1 MQLQEHGRICYSR
14 SMTKDEEL
22 ERLRHENRALREAL
36 QHKDTELE
44 QSQQANQDL
53 REGLKQA
60 IRAIDSQQERVKTLE
75 ELIDFLQERVKT
87 LEGQQAKD
95 SHNSN
100 LPPSSD
106 RFVRPPK
113 SLRKKS
119 GKKPGGQIG
128 HRGHHLQQ
136 VEQPDHILIHP
147 VERCERCQHDL
158 REQKASVPERRQV
171 MDLPPK
177 RLWVTEHRVEEKQCP
192 RCFHLT
198 RANFPASVK
207 ARAQYGTSIQTLATY
222 LVEGQ
227 VVPYARASQ
236 LLQELLGVQLS
247 AGSIASFVKACH
259 EQLAEVETH
268 LKAALVRAKV
278 IHQDETGLRVGKE
291 GWWVHVCSTD
301 RLTHYAAHPS
311 RGRQALDAIGI
322 APAFRGTSVHDGLLS
337 YQGYGFVQA
346 WCNVHHLREL
356 TFIEE
361 ELKQPW
367 ARKMKE
373 LLLEMKAEV
382 ERAKALGQHELDA
395 LVLAR
400 FLRRYDEIL
409 AEGYLA
415 NPPPPPPKK
424 SEQGKRKP
432 GRPKQ
437 SPARNL
443 LDRLSQ
449 GKWAVLRFLLDFA
462 VSFDNNQ
469 AERDL
474 RMIKVQQ
481 KVSGCF
487 RTEEGVAMFCRIRSY
502 LSTLRKQ
509 GIALFSALGHTLSG
523 HPVFPAFT

>member
-1 MQLQEHGRICYSR
+1 MQLRDHDIICYSR

-171 MDLPPK
+171 MDLPAK

-198 RANFPASVK
+198 RAHFPASVR
-207 ARAQYGTSIQTLATY
+207 APAQYGMSIQSLATY

-227 VVPYARASQ
+227 CVPYARASQ
-236 LLQELLGVQLS
+236 LLHEVLGVHLS
-247 AGSIASFVKACH
+247 AGSIATFVKTCH
-259 EQLAEVETH
+259 QQLAEVESS
-268 LKAALVRAKV
+268 LKAALVQANV
-278 IHQDETGLRVGKE
+278 IHQDETALRVGTT

-301 RLTHYAAHPS
+301 RLTHYAAHPN
-311 RGRQALDAIGI
+311 RGRKALNAIGI
-322 APAFRGTSVHDGLLS
+322 APQFRGTSVHDGLKS
-337 YQGYGFVQA
+337 YQSYSFTQA

-356 TFIEE
+356 TFFEE
-361 ELKQPW
+361 RKQAW

-373 LLLEMKAEV
+373 LLLDMKAEV
-382 ERAKALGQHELDA
+382 ERAKALGQHEVDV
-395 LVLAR
+395 LVLAGL
-400 FLRRYDEIL
+400 LRRYEEIL
-409 AEGYLA
+409 AEGYQA
-415 NPPPPPPKK
+415 NPPPAAPSK
-424 SEQGKRKP
+424 SEPSKRAP
-432 GRPKQ
+432 GRAKQ

-443 LDRLSQ
+443 LDRLSG

-462 VSFDNNQ
+462 VPFDNNQ

-487 RTEEGVAMFCRIRSY
+487 RTEQGVAMFCRIRSY

-509 GIALFSALGHTLSG
+509 RIALFSALEHTFLG
-523 HPVFPAFT
+523 HPVLPAFS